1 MRLLAAIAI
10 SAALVT
16 LNWQGPHSAGGWAAL
31 AVVGLGT
38 TISVLALFIS
48 IKRIG
53 PFRTALIM
61 FLEPLL
67 STVFSAPVLGE
78 IITPVQALG
87 GAVMLAA
94 LVSFQLRR

>member
-1 MRLLAAIAI
+1 MLGLC
-10 SAALVT
+10 ALVT
-16 LNWQGPHSAGGWAAL
+16 LNWQGPQSVGGWAAH
-31 AVVGLGT
+31 AVVSLGT
-38 TISVLALFIS
+38 TIAVLALFIS

-53 PFRTALIM
+53 PFRSALIM

-78 IITPVQALG
+78 VITPVQALG

-94 LVSFQLRR
+94 LVSFQIRR